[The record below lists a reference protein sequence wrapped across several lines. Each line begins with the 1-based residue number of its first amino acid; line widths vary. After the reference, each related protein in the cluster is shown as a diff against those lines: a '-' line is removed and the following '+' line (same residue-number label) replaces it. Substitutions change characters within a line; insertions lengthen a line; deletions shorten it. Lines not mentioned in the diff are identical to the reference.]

1 MKDRK
6 GKKVLTIFKK
16 AGKTIAVSSAVMIGI
31 YLAVSF
37 IMIGFQV
44 QDVVFEHERSNQL
57 IALADGNP
65 GAGVGGFFY
74 WMVYPH
80 QAVPGTAYTSNLS
93 NATAYEFSDT
103 VNASLTG
110 ETPFD
115 TTFDLVLKWGYNS
128 SQDWNSTGTCWED
141 AWIWVTCTNADISIG
156 ADTNMTE
163 IEIANTSASY
173 RWMHYYMN
181 NGGSGYTITHG
192 QSCNTT
198 SVKPW
203 AYN

>member
-1 MKDRK
+1 MKK
-6 GKKVLTIFKK
+6 IISIFKK
-16 AGKTIAVSSAVMIGI
+16 AVRTSLVFSAFIIGI

-74 WMVYPH
+74 FMYYPH
-80 QAVPGTAYTSNLS
+80 QAVPGTAYASNLS

-110 ETPFD
+110 ETPYA
-115 TTFDLVLKWGYNS
+115 TTFDLVIKWGYNS
-128 SQDWNSTGTCWED
+128 SQDWNSTGSNWED
-141 AWIWVTCTNADISIG
+141 AWVWITCTNADISIG

-181 NGGSGYTITHG
+181 NGGAGYTITHG

-203 AYN
+203 AYY

>member
-1 MKDRK
+1 MKK
-6 GKKVLTIFKK
+6 SLSNFKK
-16 AGKTIAVSSAVMIGI
+16 AVRSSLVFSAVMIGV
-31 YLAVSF
+31 YLAISF

-44 QDVVFEHERSNQL
+44 QDVVFEHERGNQL

-65 GAGVGGFFY
+65 GAGVGGFCY

-80 QAVPGTAYTSNLS
+80 QAVPGTAYASNLS

-103 VNASLTG
+103 VNASMTG
-110 ETPFD
+110 ETPYD
-115 TTFDLVLKWGYNS
+115 TTFDLILKYGYSNDE
-128 SQDWNSTGTCWED
+128 DWNSTGSVWED
-141 AWIWVTCTNADISIG
+141 GWIWVTCTNADLSIA

-163 IEIANTSASY
+163 IEIANTSDGY
-173 RWMHYYMN
+173 PWMHYYMN
-181 NGGSGYTITHG
+181 NGGAGYTITHG

-203 AYN
+203 AYY